1 VGGSSPDMSPEKKL
15 VYEIISLF
23 LGEHPSSEPRKFT
36 SDSLSPGK
44 LKPILK
50 TDLKRKKLDDAVS
63 SKKVDSASLLLNF
76 MNHTDVRDMNPPVE
90 FEEAVRVDEN
100 ILNSDP
106 DEIEGLREIAE
117 DLMSSVVIN
126 AERESDESP
135 RCTKELHHACLIDI
149 WAAGNEKIIEMNP
162 MSIRMEAQSRID
174 RKKKVS
180 QYIIDEVNRMKIDM
194 TMIDIGGEVTD
205 CENAP
210 WTKYV
215 IDARK

>member
-1 VGGSSPDMSPEKKL
+1 M
-15 VYEIISLF
+15 
-23 LGEHPSSEPRKFT
+23 
-36 SDSLSPGK
+36 
-44 LKPILK
+44 
-50 TDLKRKKLDDAVS
+50 
-63 SKKVDSASLLLNF
+63 
-76 MNHTDVRDMNPPVE
+76 
-90 FEEAVRVDEN
+90 
-100 ILNSDP
+100 
-106 DEIEGLREIAE
+106 
-117 DLMSSVVIN
+117 
-126 AERESDESP
+126 
-135 RCTKELHHACLIDI
+135 IDI

-162 MSIRMEAQSRID
+162 MNIRMEAQSRID